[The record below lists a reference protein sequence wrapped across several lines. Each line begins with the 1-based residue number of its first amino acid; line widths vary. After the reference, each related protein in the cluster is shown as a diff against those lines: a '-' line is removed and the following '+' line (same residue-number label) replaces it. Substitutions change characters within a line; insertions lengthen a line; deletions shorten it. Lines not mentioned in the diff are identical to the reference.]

1 MKLGNFFSE
10 KGGELTLYMMGKIER
25 PSREPLYSQG
35 SREMFPIPPKY
46 EIVGYY
52 DFIRSHIKNSNHI
65 LISQSLRQNSLC
77 GIFASHKELSY
88 DPMGYGRRKNWWRV
102 ENYDEL
108 CEMIRH
114 DNQRGLHVYSLVAN
128 DTTGMFGAFSLEGY
142 GSGQKISHFD
152 PSDVPGFRTVDTVVN
167 LLSVCRQDL
176 GNGEV
181 TSITSKGSTYYI
193 VMTSNALDYHGRG
206 QTYFTCRNWS
216 DVDLHARLYSKSRL
230 LIAVF
235 VFGKLCV

>member
-1 MKLGNFFSE
+1 
-10 KGGELTLYMMGKIER
+10 
-25 PSREPLYSQG
+25 
-35 SREMFPIPPKY
+35 
-46 EIVGYY
+46 
-52 DFIRSHIKNSNHI
+52 
-65 LISQSLRQNSLC
+65 
-77 GIFASHKELSY
+77 
-88 DPMGYGRRKNWWRV
+88 MGYGRRKNWWRV

-142 GSGQKISHFD
+142 GSGKKISHFG
-152 PSDVPGFRTVDTVVN
+152 PSDFPGFHTVDTVVN

-181 TSITSKGSTYYI
+181 TSVTSKGSTYYI

-206 QTYFTCRNWS
+206 QTYFTCRDWS
-216 DVDLHARLYSKSRL
+216 DVELKARVCQQDGYIITSICYNQGLQE
-230 LIAVF
+230 
-235 VFGKLCV
+235 